1 MRWSYKSQNG
11 IARRVPHML
20 GVNQVRVTFLLT
32 VGYAMGPRRFARQ
45 LDMNARQLCL
55 YCVRG
60 ESENGIVA
68 ENIRCDVFRLTI
80 NKFGFE
86 LAF

>member
-1 MRWSYKSQNG
+1 MPWGHGAS
-11 IARRVPHML
+11 L
-20 GVNQVRVTFLLT
+20 GS
-32 VGYAMGPRRFARQ
+32 
-45 LDMNARQLCL
+45 DMNARQLCL

>member
-1 MRWSYKSQNG
+1 
-11 IARRVPHML
+11 ML
-20 GVNQVRVTFLLT
+20 SVHQVCVTLLLAIGDT
-32 VGYAMGPRRFARQ
+32 ITPWCLVWQF
-45 LDMNARQLCL
+45 DMNARQLCL

-68 ENIRCDVFRLTI
+68 ENIRCDVVRLTI

-86 LAF
+86 LAFEIGVLFESWV

>member
-1 MRWSYKSQNG
+1 
-11 IARRVPHML
+11 ML

-32 VGYAMGPRRFARQ
+32 IGYAMGPRRFARQ

-68 ENIRCDVFRLTI
+68 ENIRCDVLSDPLLA
-80 NKFGFE
+80 NK
-86 LAF
+86 LDTCSQMT